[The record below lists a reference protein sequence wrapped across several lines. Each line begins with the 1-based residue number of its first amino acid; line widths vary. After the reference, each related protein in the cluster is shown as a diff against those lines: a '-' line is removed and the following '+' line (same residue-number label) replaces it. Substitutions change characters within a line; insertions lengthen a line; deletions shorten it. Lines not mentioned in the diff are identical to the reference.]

1 MSSGYTNT
9 MEWSTILQALRDV
22 LTVVGASKLIYE
34 GYRQIKKTFRL
45 QSTGKKLQSTVNR
58 PAIFRNRLYKKV
70 YEFRQSVQIVRHS
83 LQKKSNVNAIPVFIT
98 AIPFSKKDSIAKI
111 LSANDK
117 ILFLKE
123 LKPMIFHKNLM
134 KYLHVCF

>member
-1 MSSGYTNT
+1 
-9 MEWSTILQALRDV
+9 MEWSTILQVLRDV

-45 QSTGKKLQSTVNR
+45 QSTGKKLQSAVNR

-83 LQKKSNVNAIPVFIT
+83 LQKNP
-98 AIPFSKKDSIAKI
+98 
-111 LSANDK
+111 SASEFR
-117 ILFLKE
+117 FLKS
-123 LKPMIFHKNLM
+123 
-134 KYLHVCF
+134 VSS